1 MPSAVDQLAVTSLPL
16 ALVNL
21 TAKTIEVAP
30 SSAVASSID
39 SVGGPSLSTIVPVAD
54 GSLASVAVA
63 EGPLSVTVKVSV
75 ASSSALSSI
84 RSMVIVAAVLLAGNR
99 TVPVLDAAVKS
110 EPAVALPLVV
120 A

>member
-63 EGPLSVTVKVSV
+63 EGLLSVTVKVSFV
-75 ASSSALSSI
+75 LVGAVVDQA
-84 RSMVIVAAVLLAGNR
+84 MVIVAAVELAGNR